1 MLEVLIKNQK
11 KTKKLDK
18 LSSANLDRLV
28 RSKARSEICS
38 VVLKNLIWKEE
49 MKEIHITIILVLKN
63 KCWLV
68 RKKQKVERVLLTR
81 VKIEKLGDSRE
92 FLRENLNRF
101 LKIHLSSLFLN
112 PLQMR
117 HLKKF
122 IRKICTQVKIVKEKR
137 DLTQFH
143 SLNSRITTIC

>member
-81 VKIEKLGDSRE
+81 VKIEKLGDSPE
-92 FLRENLNRF
+92 FLKENLNRF
-101 LKIHLSSLFLN
+101 LKIH
-112 PLQMR
+112 
-117 HLKKF
+117 
-122 IRKICTQVKIVKEKR
+122 
-137 DLTQFH
+137 
-143 SLNSRITTIC
+143 